1 MKPTEL
7 LEEWTSGEQ
16 SGMRPQR
23 VQQLRDDLR
32 EHTGLPFPR
41 RIPEIEAYVGRMK
54 GEITKQLK
62 EAASDDDAEGD
73 D

>member
-1 MKPTEL
+1 MKASEL

-23 VQQLRDDLR
+23 VQRVREDLR
-32 EHTGLPFPR
+32 EYTDLPIPR
-41 RIPEIEAYVGRMK
+41 RIPEIESYVERMK

-62 EAASDDDAEGD
+62 AAAEDEADESDE
-73 D
+73 